1 MFLNLRLKA
10 LSRGPTTILLGS
22 DHLHHLTPPGQQSL
36 QLPGAV
42 IGQRP
47 EVWFSGFAKVGQ
59 HLRVQSIRLGQ
70 LAHGFGKVSHLPGVH
85 QYHRKLGAG
94 QVSHQKRFQSSSGLQ
109 DHQGGS
115 QLSQLHQQIGNPWS
129 IIRDL
134 PDLPAGTHANVQ
146 MGLGYTNPH
155 VTVSSIYHIHLPYLL
170 SGPALQDSG
179 FLGPGNCSGS
189 LGWGGATLLSHGFLN
204 PG

>member
-1 MFLNLRLKA
+1 MLEHSVEN
-10 LSRGPTTILLGS
+10 
-22 DHLHHLTPPGQQSL
+22 GQ
-36 QLPGAV
+36 
-42 IGQRP
+42 
-47 EVWFSGFAKVGQ
+47 
-59 HLRVQSIRLGQ
+59 Q
-70 LAHGFGKVSHLPGVH
+70 LAHAGSQGYFLGLSSFKKALVESPHHRVVPG
-85 QYHRKLGAG
+85 
-94 QVSHQKRFQSSSGLQ
+94 SC
-109 DHQGGS
+109 QGGS

-146 MGLGYTNPH
+146 VGLGYINPH
-155 VTVSSIYHIHLPYLL
+155 VTVSNIHHIHLLYLL
-170 SGPALQDSG
+170 AGPALQDSG